1 MKKIYIYPLLAAVS
15 FLAQTSSA
23 EVANGNGLDY
33 RRNSLYSIMVNHTD
47 QKFANEI
54 KNAFLDIEVSDK
66 FNDHDLSVKVVNLNT
81 KLKKDAS
88 DEENQ
93 MITDFLNT
101 NNVGSRLVGRWF
113 NRNTK
118 TGECDVELVKARG
131 LYNASEFEKAMAA
144 RSQRAQALLE
154 DAGENLIGN
163 TFVLVNDIRY
173 IDKSKTSQGIA
184 SAVRVFGAL
193 SRIATGVDVSSLA
206 NSVGNIVETVK
217 GFKVKINTYLYQL
230 VWDEETAQK
239 FYQDHFSAVP
249 DEAKKQA
256 FENERSAYKL
266 KFVGRVESK
275 GNATSFMGIKES
287 EPQLMVLK
295 ACNRAIDENIVDL
308 QNEVEAFRVKVPL
321 SNANPIQAPIGM
333 KEGVSRT
340 SQYEVLEERE
350 DPETGKHTFV
360 RVGVIEPVSNLI
372 WDNRFMSEEE
382 GVPNATLGSTTFK
395 KISGSDFFP
404 GMLIR
409 EIK

>member
-1 MKKIYIYPLLAAVS
+1 MKKKIIYSLFAVVLVS
-15 FLAQTSSA
+15 TQTSMA
-23 EVANGNGLDY
+23 EEANESGMDY
-33 RRNSLYSIMVNHTD
+33 RRNSLYSLMVNHTD
-47 QKFANEI
+47 QKYSNEI
-54 KNAFLDIEVSDK
+54 KNAFLDIETSDK
-66 FNDHDLSVKVVNLNT
+66 FNDHDLSVKVVNIN
-81 KLKKDAS
+81 KKIKDSNS
-88 DEENQ
+88 DEESQ

-101 NNVGSRLVGRWF
+101 NNVGSRLVARWF

-118 TGECDVELVKARG
+118 TGECNVELVKERG
-131 LYNASEFEKAMAA
+131 LYNASEFDRAMAA

-173 IDKSKTSQGIA
+173 IDKSRASQAAAG
-184 SAVRVFGAL
+184 AVRVLGAL
-193 SRIATGVDVSSLA
+193 AKQFTGVDVTSLA
-206 NSVGNIVETVK
+206 NSVGNMVETIK

-230 VWDEETAQK
+230 EWNEETAMK
-239 FYQDHFSAVP
+239 FYQDHYSAVP

-256 FENERSAYKL
+256 FENDRGAYKL

-287 EPQLMVLK
+287 EPQVMVLK
-295 ACNRAIDENIVDL
+295 ACNRAIDENIADL
-308 QNEVEAFRVKVPL
+308 QSEVEAFRVKVPL

-340 SQYEVLEERE
+340 SQFEVLEESE
-350 DPETGKHTFV
+350 DPETGKRV
-360 RVGVIEPVSNLI
+360 YKRVGVIAPVSNLI
-372 WDNRFMSEEE
+372 WDNRFMAVEE
-382 GVPNATLGSTTFK
+382 GANNATLGSTTFK
-395 KISGSDFFP
+395 KVSGSDFFP